1 MKVVLISMPD
11 AVPILMHETAVHI
24 ANHGIAC
31 VGGNIDERH
40 QVYLIDLV
48 RKRTLIRKYL
58 TKTLTEIRPDIVGL
72 SAMTWQYHTCIRLI
86 RLIKEILPDVKIA
99 LGGYHATLSAEEI
112 SVMPEAELIDFIV
125 RGEGEITFRRLVNA
139 LDGRD
144 NLASIPSLSFKD
156 KDCFVHN
163 ERANLCDL
171 SSLKLPIRD
180 QRRLTS
186 GYHLMFSKIEV
197 LETSRGCTRNCNFC
211 SMHHMYGR
219 SYRTYP
225 VERVLDDLDDI
236 YHRRRA
242 RMIFVTDDNFVL
254 KPKWVDEV
262 CEAIIKKGYSDL
274 KLSVQADCISI
285 VKNEQMVSKMRRAGF
300 RSIFLGIENASASG
314 LEALEKGD
322 VAAVSKQAVDI
333 CHKNEI
339 MVLGG
344 AIFGLPEDDENAI
357 RKNYLFLNNIGVDV
371 SYCQI
376 LTPYPKTQLR
386 ENLLE
391 EGLITNHDDYSK
403 YNGLWANVRTKHL
416 SAEQLQY
423 FFWYYRQKVAG
434 WWTPSAFTR
443 SQGRVWTSV
452 WQYLIKPVVRF
463 FFEKKIKKT
472 RWKALYERDLER
484 LKQMNAFSDI

>member
-11 AVPILMHETAVHI
+11 VVPILMHETAVHI

-48 RKRTLIRKYL
+48 RKRASIRKYL
-58 TKTLTEIRPDIVGL
+58 TKTLTEIRPDIIGL
-72 SAMTWQYHTCIRLI
+72 SAMTWQYHTCVRLV

-99 LGGYHATLSAEEI
+99 LGGYHATLSTEEI
-112 SVMPEAELIDFIV
+112 SVAPEAEFIDFIV
-125 RGEGEITFRRLVNA
+125 RGEGEIAFRRLVNA

-144 NLASIPSLSFKD
+144 SFESIPSLSFKSEN
-156 KDCFVHN
+156 CFIHN

-236 YHRRRA
+236 YRRKRT

-254 KPKWVDEV
+254 NPKWVDEV
-262 CEAIIKKGYSDL
+262 CEAIVKKGYRDL
-274 KLSVQADCISI
+274 KLSVQADCVSV
-285 VKNEQMVSKMRRAGF
+285 VKNAQMVRKMRRAGF
-300 RSIFLGIENASASG
+300 RSIFLGIENDSASS
-314 LEALEKGD
+314 LEALEKGE
-322 VAAVSKQAVDI
+322 VVAVSKQAVDI

-344 AIFGLPEDDENAI
+344 AIFGLPEDDKHAI
-357 RKNYLFLNNIGVDV
+357 KRNYKFLNNLGVDAA
-371 SYCQI
+371 YCQI

-423 FFWYYRQKVAG
+423 FFWYYRQKTAG

-443 SQGRVWTSV
+443 SQERVWTGV
-452 WQYLIKPVVRF
+452 WQYLIKPFMRF

-472 RWKALYERDLER
+472 KWQVLHERDLER
-484 LKQMNAFSDI
+484 LRKMNAFSDI